1 VTKAGDAL
9 MSEKATSLHFRALDQ
24 RRRERRMTIGT
35 AWTWARARLSS
46 YRAQLRFCLRMT
58 AAALLAFALAQVW
71 NIPLHGLW
79 AVLTAVVVTQMSV
92 GGSLHATTQ
101 YVLGTIGGAIYAAA
115 IGVLI
120 PHTTPLALAGVLAL
134 TIAPLAFAA
143 AVNPSFRS
151 APFTGAIV
159 LLIGGQLG
167 EGPVESALY
176 RLLEVAIGG
185 GVAVVVSLLVLP
197 ERAHALGRDA
207 AAHILELLARL
218 LLKLLAGFTQRLDV
232 AETTRMQQEAGRA
245 LAAFQAIA
253 AEAKS
258 ERTINLVAEPDPAPL
273 ARTLLRLRH
282 DVVIVGRAAV
292 APLPE
297 KFAERLG
304 PLLARVADCTSK
316 YLQESASALVSRGS
330 PPPLK
335 PMEDSLA
342 AYNLEIAALRSEGL
356 TRTLSMAG
364 AEQLFTLG
372 FALEQIHQH
381 LVDLERCV
389 QEWARPSP
397 DGGDLLGR

>member
-1 VTKAGDAL
+1 
-9 MSEKATSLHFRALDQ
+9 
-24 RRRERRMTIGT
+24 MTIGT
-35 AWTWARARLSS
+35 GWNWVQAQLIP
-46 YRAQLRFCLRMT
+46 YRVQLRFCLRMT

-79 AVLTAVVVTQMSV
+79 AVLTAVVVTQMSL

-120 PHTTPLALAGVLAL
+120 PHTTALALAGVLAL

-151 APFTGAIV
+151 APFTAAIV

-176 RLLEVAIGG
+176 RFLEVALGG

-197 ERAHALGRDA
+197 ERAHRLGLDSA
-207 AAHILELLARL
+207 AGILELLARL
-218 LLKLLAGFTQRLDV
+218 LLKLLAGFTQKLDV
-232 AETTRMQQEAGRA
+232 AGTTRMQQEAGRA

-273 ARTLLRLRH
+273 ARILLRLRH
-282 DVVIVGRAAV
+282 DVVIIGRAAV
-292 APLPE
+292 APLP
-297 KFAERLG
+297 KKIAERLG
-304 PLLARVADCTSK
+304 PQLARV
-316 YLQESASALVSRGS
+316 
-330 PPPLK
+330 
-335 PMEDSLA
+335 
-342 AYNLEIAALRSEGL
+342 
-356 TRTLSMAG
+356 
-364 AEQLFTLG
+364 
-372 FALEQIHQH
+372 
-381 LVDLERCV
+381 
-389 QEWARPSP
+389 
-397 DGGDLLGR
+397 

>member
-1 VTKAGDAL
+1 
-9 MSEKATSLHFRALDQ
+9 
-24 RRRERRMTIGT
+24 MTLGT
-35 AWTWARARLSS
+35 AWTWARAELSR
-46 YRAQLRFCLRMT
+46 YRTPLRFCLRMT

-79 AVLTAVVVTQMSV
+79 AVLTAVVVTQISV
-92 GGSLHATTQ
+92 GGSLHATTD
-101 YVLGTIGGAIYAAA
+101 YVLGTIGGVIYAAA
-115 IGVLI
+115 IAVLI
-120 PHTTPLALAGVLAL
+120 PHTSALALAGVLAL
-134 TIAPLAFAA
+134 TIAPLAYAA
-143 AVNPSFRS
+143 AVNSSFRV

-159 LLIGGQLG
+159 LLISGQLG
-167 EGPVESALY
+167 EGPIESALY
-176 RLLEVAIGG
+176 RLLEVALGG

-197 ERAHALGRDA
+197 ERAHRIGLDA
-207 AAHILELLARL
+207 AAGVLDLLARL
-218 LLKLLAGFTQRLDV
+218 LLELLAGFTQGLDV
-232 AETTRMQQEAGRA
+232 AETTRMQQEAGHA

-282 DVVIVGRAAV
+282 DVVIIGRAAA

-297 KFAERLG
+297 KFSERLG
-304 PLLARVADCTSK
+304 SSLARLAKCTST
-316 YLQESASALVSRGS
+316 YFQESASALVSRRA

-335 PMEDSLA
+335 PMEDALA

-356 TRTLSMAG
+356 TRTLSIAG

-372 FALEQIHQH
+372 FALEQIYQH
-381 LVDLERCV
+381 LVDLERCM

-397 DGGDLLGR
+397 D

>member
-1 VTKAGDAL
+1 L
-9 MSEKATSLHFRALDQ
+9 
-24 RRRERRMTIGT
+24 TIGT
-35 AWTWARARLSS
+35 AWTCARAGLSR
-46 YRAQLRFCLRMT
+46 YRTQLRFCLRMT

-79 AVLTAVVVTQMSV
+79 AVLTAVVVTQMSL
-92 GGSLHATTQ
+92 GGSLDATSL

-120 PHTTPLALAGVLAL
+120 PHTTALALAGVLAV

-151 APFTGAIV
+151 APFTAAIV

-176 RLLEVAIGG
+176 RFLEVALGG

-197 ERAHALGRDA
+197 ERAHRLGLDSA
-207 AAHILELLARL
+207 AGVLELLARL
-218 LLKLLAGFTQRLDV
+218 LLKLLAGFTQKLDV
-232 AETTRMQQEAGRA
+232 AGTTRMQQETGRA
-245 LAAFQAIA
+245 FAAFQAIA

-273 ARTLLRLRH
+273 VRTLLRLRH
-282 DVVIVGRAAV
+282 DVVIIGRAAA

-297 KFAERLG
+297 KIAERLG
-304 PLLARVADCTSK
+304 PQLARVAECASK
-316 YLQESASALVSRGS
+316 YLQECASALVSRS
-330 PPPLK
+330 APPPLK
-335 PMEDSLA
+335 PMEDVLA

-356 TRTLSMAG
+356 TRTLSIGG

-372 FALEQIHQH
+372 FALEQIQQH

-397 DGGDLLGR
+397 HGGDLLGR